1 MTIAR
6 SNLKAVLRENGV
18 KINAHFLEE
27 NWFAKSKE
35 YKAIADGITEAI
47 IIYAKYGVNNGF
59 DEIKGKIS
67 GLADIEVKCSEKN
80 NQPIVVRVSEL
91 KKDAEK
97 NDKNIKKY
105 FSVAAPESLGIPNN
119 YCLNISQK
127 VKEIVS
133 ETIKNAEV
141 YAKELE
147 NTAAEEFAEIGK
159 YVDSFGNNATVEKEE
174 SAKTLASDAEKLKK
188 IEETLD
194 GVIDDSSE
202 NAKKSALE
210 IIGDIGKWRNQTAYA
225 YLHFKKSK
233 YLDYAQKSAEE
244 WKNRL
249 VGVSKKNP
257 RAKDVGEI
265 KPFDDQMSEY
275 CK

>member
-1 MTIAR
+1 MSITEDNIK
-6 SNLKAVLRENGV
+6 SVLEKNGV
-18 KINAHFLEE
+18 KTNDKFLRGNYRPPELE
-27 NWFAKSKE
+27 
-35 YKAIADGITEAI
+35 AIVNGITGAV

-59 DEIKGKIS
+59 DKIKGRIT
-67 GLADIEVKCSEKN
+67 GLTNVEVECFEKSSRVPEVRKSEIEEH
-80 NQPIVVRVSEL
+80 
-91 KKDAEK
+91 AEK
-97 NDKNIKKY
+97 NDKNIKT
-105 FSVAAPESLGIPNN
+105 FFCDQAPESLGIPND